1 MILISVFIGAMGTLS
16 IDQYV
21 SSISKDRIYTDVNS
35 VPDRDV
41 ALVLGTSRYAY
52 GRRNLFYIHRLN
64 AAAKLFHKG
73 KVKGIIVSGDNSTR
87 YYDEPTNMKTDL
99 IKKGIPGKYITCDYA
114 GFRTLDSVVRAEK
127 VFGFKD
133 YIVISQMFHCE
144 RAIYTGLQKG
154 HEPIA
159 FTAKDVGSLFGLKV
173 RIREIFART
182 KAFLD
187 INILKTEPRFLG
199 KKEKV
204 VLKKSLKENFLIQVR
219 SSAFRRQ
226 VRSSAFRR
234 RGTA

>member
-1 MILISVFIGAMGTLS
+1 MILISVFMGTIGTLS
-16 IDQYV
+16 IDRYV
-21 SSISKDRIYTDVNS
+21 SIVSKDRIYTDINS
-35 VPDRDV
+35 VPARDV

-64 AAAKLFHKG
+64 AAAKLFHNG
-73 KVKGIIVSGDNSTR
+73 KVKGVIVSGDNSTR
-87 YYDEPTNMKTDL
+87 YYDEPTDMKADL

-133 YIVISQMFHCE
+133 YIVVSQMFHCE

-159 FTAKDVGSLFGLKV
+159 FAAEDVGSIFGKKV
-173 RIREIFART
+173 RIREIFARM

-187 INILKTEPRFLG
+187 INILNTKPKFLG

-204 VLKKSLKENFLIQVR
+204 ILKK
-219 SSAFRRQ
+219 A
-226 VRSSAFRR
+226 
-234 RGTA
+234 